1 MGRKYH
7 SPNDL
12 AIAILDLMVD
22 EPEAWLELATNL
34 LEEHSDHDPETIATC
49 LYGMDKLHLMEGGP
63 ENGLTL
69 GREALFLMPEAAS
82 GLLARAAV
90 GMTLSPNQASK
101 EVGWNTLEWMMAK
114 GDLSLHPQTGHF
126 QRPSTP
132 LEALV
137 RLWGDDVVIGRL
149 SDHAMGRERAN
160 RFLDHFLAIG
170 GKVESGP
177 PYVDIVALAARHCGS
192 ATNHNPGLL
201 LAMLDQGGD
210 WRPAMADP
218 LVKDHGREMIQN
230 HPAVRKHGLMEIA
243 EGREPKN
250 LSRSRKS
257 KI

>member
-1 MGRKYH
+1 MGRRYH

-22 EPEAWLELATNL
+22 EPKTWLALATDL
-34 LEEHSDHDPETIATC
+34 LDEYSDHDPETIATC
-49 LYGMDKLHLMEGGP
+49 LYGMDKLHVMDGGLDK
-63 ENGLTL
+63 GLRL
-69 GREALFLMPEAAS
+69 GREALFLTTEAAADF
-82 GLLARAAV
+82 LAGAAV
-90 GMTLSPNQASK
+90 GMTLSPILASK
-101 EVGWNTLEWMMAK
+101 ELGWNTLERMMAT
-114 GDLSLHPQTGHF
+114 GELSLLAHGDQF
-126 QRPSTP
+126 QRAKTP
-132 LEALV
+132 MEVLV
-137 RLWGDDVVIGRL
+137 RLWSNDVVIGRF
-149 SDHAMGRERAN
+149 SDHAIGRETAN

-170 GKVESGP
+170 GKIESGP

-218 LVKDHGREMIQN
+218 LVKDHVREMIQN